1 MLSTSSTGMTERE
14 RRIRREL
21 RDDLPHYAA
30 KCLRIRTKAGGIQ
43 PLVLNRPQRYLH
55 ERLEEQR
62 SATGRVR
69 ALVLKGRQQGCSTYV
84 AARFYHRVTHRRGC
98 RVFIL
103 THESD
108 ATENLFGMAS
118 RFHEH
123 VPQLVKPV
131 TGRDSVKELDF
142 ARLDSGYKVATAGT
156 KATGRSQTI
165 QLFHGSEVAF
175 WPFAETHAAGAL
187 QAVADLPDTEII
199 LESTANGIGGFFH
212 ERWQE
217 AEAGRSDYVAIF
229 IPWFWSEEYRR
240 EPPADWRMIEEE
252 QSYAEVYGLDDAQMA
267 WRRAKIVELKHEWLF
282 RQEYPATA
290 AEAFQSSGA
299 DSYVT
304 PALVAKARKVE
315 HDPSGPLVVGVDP
328 ARFGEDRT
336 AIVRRRGR
344 KVMGIETH
352 HKLDT
357 MQVAGICRRIIETEK
372 PARMFIDVNGLGG
385 GVVDRLNEMGF
396 GSTIRAIN
404 SAESPMRP
412 PPVEGGGPMNRRA
425 EMWMDMAD
433 WFADP
438 SGVDIPDDDAL
449 HADLTAPGYSF
460 DSHGRLRIEKK
471 EDLKKRGLRSPDLAD
486 ALALTF
492 AEPVASGA
500 VRVSGPIYWKGAV

>member
-1 MLSTSSTGMTERE
+1 MSPRE
-14 RRIRREL
+14 RGIRQRL
-21 RDDLPHYAA
+21 KDDLPHYAA
-30 KCLRIRTKAGGIQ
+30 KCLRIRTKAGGIT
-43 PLVLNRPQRYLH
+43 PLILNRPQRYLH

-62 SATGRVR
+62 SRTGRVR

-84 AARFYHRVTHRRGC
+84 AARFYHQVTHRRGC

-123 VPQLVKPV
+123 VPQLVKPT

-142 ARLDSGYKVATAGT
+142 SRLDSGYKVATAGT

-187 QAVADLPDTEII
+187 QAVADLPGTEII

-212 ERWQE
+212 QRWQE
-217 AEAGRSDYVAIF
+217 AEAGVSDFEAIF
-229 IPWFWSEEYRR
+229 IPWFWSDEYRR
-240 EPPADWRMIEEE
+240 PVPPGFKRTAEEDA
-252 QSYAEVYGLDDAQMA
+252 YAEVHGLDDEQVVWM
-267 WRRAKIVELKHEWLF
+267 RAKVVELKHAWLF
-282 RQEYPATA
+282 KQEYPATA
-290 AEAFQSSGA
+290 AEAFQSSGQ
-299 DSYVT
+299 DSLIVPELVT
-304 PALVAKARKVE
+304 KARKAE
-315 HDPSGPLVVGVDP
+315 HDGNGPLVIGVDP

-336 AIVRRRGR
+336 AIVRRKGR
-344 KVMGIETH
+344 KVTEIEAH
-352 HKLDT
+352 SKLDT
-357 MQVAGICRRIIETEK
+357 MQVAGLARRIIEKEK
-372 PARMFIDVNGLGG
+372 PAAVFVDVIGLGA

-396 GSTIRAIN
+396 GSVVRGVN
-404 SAESPMRP
+404 SSESPMAP
-412 PPVEGGGPMNRRA
+412 EPAEGGGPVNRRA
-425 EMWMDMAD
+425 EMWSEMAD
-433 WFADP
+433 WFRDP
-438 SGVDIPDDDAL
+438 AGVDIPDDDAL

-471 EDLKKRGLRSPDLAD
+471 EDIKKRGMRSPDLGD

-492 AEPVASGA
+492 AEPVAAGRGA
-500 VRVSGPIYWKGAV
+500 PLKQNFGWVV